1 MGKTA
6 DALTGLGTTVS
17 PAMAVFVIAVL
28 PLCEET
34 LHRGFILASLRS
46 IKSTVAIVLISGLL
60 FGVFHLDPFRFA
72 ADHDARLRIRIYSA
86 ETESMVLTMIFH
98 FINNLLSVIS
108 MFAAKPYTDSYTE
121 VYAELKLGSVIGV
134 GMVYLAIGAVLIF
147 IGYCLLNR
155 RSPKQ
160 RPSQRWC

>member
-1 MGKTA
+1 MTQYFFPEVGKTA
-6 DALTGLGTTVS
+6 DALTGLGTSVS
-17 PAMAVFVIAVL
+17 PAMAVFVTAV
-28 PLCEET
+28 PFLCPQFPEET

-60 FGVFHLDPFRFA
+60 FGVFHLDPLPLP

-86 ETESMVLTMIFH
+86 EDRVNGLNDDLS

-121 VYAELKLGSVIGV
+121 VYDS
-134 GMVYLAIGAVLIF
+134 
-147 IGYCLLNR
+147 LN
-155 RSPKQ
+155 STA
-160 RPSQRWC
+160 